1 MYVVSMTAKTRL
13 SATVDTDVL
22 AAVQAAVATGEA
34 ESVSAYGRS

>member
-22 AAVQAAVATGEA
+22 AGCRLLLPPVRPSPLAPT
-34 ESVSAYGRS
+34 